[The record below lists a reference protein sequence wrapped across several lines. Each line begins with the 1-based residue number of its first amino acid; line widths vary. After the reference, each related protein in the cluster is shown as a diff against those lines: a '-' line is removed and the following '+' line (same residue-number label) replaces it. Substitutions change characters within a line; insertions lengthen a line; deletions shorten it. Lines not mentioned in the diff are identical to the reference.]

1 VTTTTVLIGALV
13 AALLLAA
20 AAVIALVRARAAA
33 DERVAEAVR
42 RLAEGM
48 QETMRDLAAAY
59 EEARAPSGGTRHA
72 GELAASLDLDEVAER
87 TLAAAGSLPGV
98 DAALIEVEGSDGH
111 NVTATLGA
119 QPDEAERAALR
130 APSDENLR
138 ALEVA
143 YRYRLDDVDAAS
155 GALRSG
161 VVVPIRA
168 ESGRVGTLGAFTRSA
183 THRFGD
189 DTVEELERL
198 AFRAGPAL
206 ENARHYAEARQLAD
220 LDALTGLHN
229 RRYFHETLG
238 RECARAKRYERKLAL
253 IVFDLDD
260 FKAIN
265 NRIGHLAGDAVLA
278 ELAERVRAVVRS
290 ADIACRVGGDEFA
303 VILPECGRR
312 DAELLAERIARA
324 ITSRPLAT
332 AGTMYISAGI
342 AELRREDGAKELFE
356 RADGALY
363 RAKDAGKAQ
372 TYAANDA

>member
-1 VTTTTVLIGALV
+1 VLIGALV

-20 AAVIALVRARAAA
+20 AATAALVRARAAA

-59 EEARAPSGGTRHA
+59 EEREAAGKRVRYA

-98 DAALIEVEGSDGH
+98 DAALVEAKGSDGRP
-111 NVTATLGA
+111 VTSTLGL
-119 QPDEAERAALR
+119 QPEEAERASLR
-130 APSDENLR
+130 APADENLR
-138 ALEVA
+138 AIEVV
-143 YRYRLDDVDAAS
+143 YRYRLDDVDSAS

-168 ESGRVGTLGAFTRSA
+168 ESGRVGTLAAFTRSA

-189 DTVEELERL
+189 DTVDDLERL
-198 AFRAGPAL
+198 AVRAGPAL

-229 RRYFHETLG
+229 RRYFHEVLG

-260 FKAIN
+260 FKEIN
-265 NRIGHLAGDAVLA
+265 DRIGHLAGDAVLA

-290 ADIACRVGGDEFA
+290 ADIACRVGGDEFG
-303 VILPECGRR
+303 VILPESGRR

-324 ITSRPLAT
+324 IASGPLAT
-332 AGTMYISAGI
+332 AGVVHISAGI
-342 AELRREDGAKELFE
+342 AELRPDDGAKELFE
-356 RADGALY
+356 RADNALY
-363 RAKDAGKAQ
+363 GAKDAGKAQ
-372 TYAANDA
+372 SRAANDA

>member
-1 VTTTTVLIGALV
+1 VLIGALV

-20 AAVIALVRARAAA
+20 AATAALVRARTAA
-33 DERVAEAVR
+33 DERVADAVR

-48 QETMRDLAAAY
+48 HETMRDLAAAY
-59 EEARAPSGGTRHA
+59 EEKQAAGEERVHYTR
-72 GELAASLDLDEVAER
+72 ELAASLDLDEVAER

-98 DAALIEVEGSDGH
+98 DAALVEAEGTDGRP
-111 NVTATLGA
+111 VTSTLGV
-119 QPDEAERAALR
+119 QPEEAERATLR
-130 APSDENLR
+130 APADDNLR
-138 ALEVA
+138 AIEVV
-143 YRYRLDDVDAAS
+143 YRYRLDEVDSAS

-161 VVVPIRA
+161 VIVPIRA
-168 ESGRVGTLGAFTRSA
+168 ESGRVGTLGAFTRSP
-183 THRFGD
+183 THRFGA
-189 DTVEELERL
+189 DTVGDLERL
-198 AFRAGPAL
+198 AVRAGPAL

-229 RRYFHETLG
+229 RRYFHEVLG

-265 NRIGHLAGDAVLA
+265 DRIGHLAGDAVLA

-290 ADIACRVGGDEFA
+290 ADIACRVGGDEFG
-303 VILPECGRR
+303 VILPESGRR

-324 ITSRPLAT
+324 IASRPLGT
-332 AGTMYISAGI
+332 AGTMHISAGI
-342 AELRREDGAKELFE
+342 AELRSDDGAKELFE
-356 RADGALY
+356 RADHALY

-372 TYAANDA
+372 TRAANDA